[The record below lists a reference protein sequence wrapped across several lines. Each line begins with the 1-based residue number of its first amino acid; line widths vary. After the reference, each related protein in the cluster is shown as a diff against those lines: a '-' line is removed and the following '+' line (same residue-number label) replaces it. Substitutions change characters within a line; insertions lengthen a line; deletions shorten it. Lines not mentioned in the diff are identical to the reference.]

1 MSIWDLRQWIE
12 QSLPW
17 WVLLVPFMLGVGLFL
32 LGWLQG
38 RK

>member
-17 WVLLVPFMLGVGLFL
+17 WVLLIPFTLGVGLII
-32 LGWLQG
+32 LGCLQD